1 MKAKSIEEIVEAVA
15 EPEVTYSPEYV
26 TLRNVRVH
34 STGQEF
40 PKFVP
45 FPYGLEG
52 VNYNDLAANKIIAT
66 LADFQ
71 KIDFGKC
78 LGCGDG

>member
-26 TLRNVRVH
+26 TLRNVRVN

-52 VNYNDLAANKIIAT
+52 VDYNDLAANKIIMTVEEFANLDLNT
-66 LADFQ
+66 
-71 KIDFGKC
+71 C
-78 LGCGDG
+78 LSCRL

>member
-1 MKAKSIEEIVEAVA
+1 MKAKSIEEIVEEVA

-52 VNYNDLAANKIIAT
+52 VDYNELAANKIIMTVEEFANLDLNT
-66 LADFQ
+66 
-71 KIDFGKC
+71 C
-78 LGCGDG
+78 LSCRL

>member
-1 MKAKSIEEIVEAVA
+1 MKAQSIEEIIEAVA

-52 VNYNDLAANKIIAT
+52 VDYNDLAANKIIMT
-66 LADFQ
+66 LEEFAALDLNT
-71 KIDFGKC
+71 C
-78 LGCGDG
+78 LSCRL